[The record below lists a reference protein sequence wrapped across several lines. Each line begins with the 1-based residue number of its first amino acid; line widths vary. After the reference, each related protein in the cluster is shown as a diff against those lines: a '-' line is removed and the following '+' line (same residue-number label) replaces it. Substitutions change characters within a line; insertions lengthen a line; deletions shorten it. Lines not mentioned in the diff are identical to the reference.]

1 MVTNCVQH
9 TFTLFTG
16 HRDRFRAIFIQLKSF
31 YNQSRNLQY
40 FVNLITV
47 PKLPEKAPNFSSQV
61 DFGSY
66 TAPVVVIPEQE
77 PEEPEPIVDNLVDM
91 SAGRPVETAAPVTA
105 EPPAPTVNFE
115 QIIRERDDLIQHLQM
130 EVDRMG

>member
-1 MVTNCVQH
+1 M
-9 TFTLFTG
+9 
-16 HRDRFRAIFIQLKSF
+16 
-31 YNQSRNLQY
+31 QY

-77 PEEPEPIVDNLVDM
+77 PEEPEPIVENLVDM
-91 SAGRPVETAAPVTA
+91 TTVPPVEAAPPVAA
-105 EPPAPTVNFE
+105 EPPTPTVNFE
-115 QIIRERDDLIQHLQM
+115 QIIRERDDLIQHLQI
-130 EVDRMG
+130 EVDRMGYVSQSVCVFCSSC